1 MPAGSYQLIAKYGN
15 NQSVSVG
22 FTISSVAQTVAIN
35 LGSDPNGFVDAID
48 LVTGIDIT
56 QLGTAIVGHAIQ
68 ITAYPYNS
76 NAYQFAGWTDNY
88 GILGPVNKMYPQVSI
103 TATSS
108 GINIYANFSAISS
121 GGGGGGSG
129 GGTLV
134 PGNPGDWYYYLTW
147 PDGSKGWFS
156 AQWVS
161 DEVGYGDNN
170 WYSAQGPYASGTT
183 VNI

>member
-1 MPAGSYQLIAKYGN
+1 MVYAVRIPPNAQVTMNVGQYSIVVSIDGNGYAASNNFPPVTSMPAGSYQLIAKYGN

-68 ITAYPYNS
+68 ITAYAWNS

-103 TATSS
+103 TATSA
-108 GINIYANFSAISS
+108 GINLYANFSAM
-121 GGGGGGSG
+121 
-129 GGTLV
+129 
-134 PGNPGDWYYYLTW
+134 
-147 PDGSKGWFS
+147 
-156 AQWVS
+156 
-161 DEVGYGDNN
+161 
-170 WYSAQGPYASGTT
+170 
-183 VNI
+183 